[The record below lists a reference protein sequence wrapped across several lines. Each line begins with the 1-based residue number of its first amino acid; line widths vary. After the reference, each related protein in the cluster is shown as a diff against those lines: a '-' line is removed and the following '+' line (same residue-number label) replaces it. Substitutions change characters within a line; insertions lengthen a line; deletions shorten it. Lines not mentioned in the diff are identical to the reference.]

1 MCTDHDQSQN
11 PRIIEFYLTNVGSPL
26 SNMMSYKQLKRWN
39 SFSFLIF
46 SFCIFLCRCRQCR
59 AHFFG
64 SLGKISLYHQCDGSA
79 PLRLQ
84 CFVKILTNVSISDI
98 SPKSQSRKTRLFQ
111 KLISKPLLTPK
122 RCLAKISS
130 TKKHFLE
137 VTRCDGISCEWCFQ
151 ILCFVSPV
159 WLWWLIWWF
168 NPYGQCS
175 GHNKY

>member
-1 MCTDHDQSQN
+1 MLVTWCAQIMTSRKILELLNFILPMLAHHSQTWWV
-11 PRIIEFYLTNVGSPL
+11 ISSWKGKTL
-26 SNMMSYKQLKRWN
+26 
-39 SFSFLIF
+39 FSFLIF

-84 CFVKILTNVSISDI
+84 CFVKISTNVSISDI

-159 WLWWLIWWF
+159 
-168 NPYGQCS
+168 QCGS
-175 GHNKY
+175 N